1 MGKQLVGRDNVE
13 QYICHEEK
21 IISVDQAMILSPGAK
36 DYLREKGIS
45 VVYGGQKQ
53 NASKLAQKAG
63 EVPESDLSSTIQ
75 KILQRDYAITD
86 SAQVAAVTKQV
97 LARLSAGQ

>member
-1 MGKQLVGRDNVE
+1 MGKKLVGRDNVE
-13 QYICHEEK
+13 QYICQEGK
-21 IISVDQAMILSPGAK
+21 IISVDQTMILSPGAK

-45 VVYGGQKQ
+45 VVYGGQRKT
-53 NASKLAQKAG
+53 ATKLARKAG
-63 EVPESDLSSTIQ
+63 EVSDSDLNSTIQ

-97 LARLSAGQ
+97 LARLSTGQ